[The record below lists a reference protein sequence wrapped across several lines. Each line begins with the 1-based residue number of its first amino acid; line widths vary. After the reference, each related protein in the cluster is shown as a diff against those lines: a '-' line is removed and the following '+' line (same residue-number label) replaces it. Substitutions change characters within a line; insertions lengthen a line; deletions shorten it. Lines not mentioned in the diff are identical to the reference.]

1 MKIPKIEYEI
11 YTKYNRSY
19 LYKEIKIDISIPHIL
34 TENKDRL
41 NSSSKYHNDIC
52 YISTSD
58 KGRYNIKDR
67 KEEYINNNKQ
77 YAKKNIFFQ
86 TIIILLIK

>member
-11 YTKYNRSY
+11 YTKYNCSY
-19 LYKEIKIDISIPHIL
+19 LLKLNLSYCKEIKIDISIPHIL

-58 KGRYNIKDR
+58 KGTDITLKI
-67 KEEYINNNKQ
+67 E
-77 YAKKNIFFQ
+77 KKNV
-86 TIIILLIK
+86 